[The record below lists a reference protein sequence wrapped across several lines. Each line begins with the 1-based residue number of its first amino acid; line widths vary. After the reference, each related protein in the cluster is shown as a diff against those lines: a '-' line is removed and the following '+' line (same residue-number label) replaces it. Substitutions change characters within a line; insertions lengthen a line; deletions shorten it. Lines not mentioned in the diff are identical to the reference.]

1 MPLSLPRSSSSSPHA
16 ISPFPNTTGKP
27 RLSAIRLEDLAS
39 HTTFFSLYSLFTIY
53 DKNNEGRR
61 KAAAYL
67 EYGLSGGKTGEYQQS
82 LNKRTMGKEAK
93 RRRRN
98 TFKANHLSSII
109 HWLISCLEAFAG
121 NTPHSQLQMFITQH
135 YLGDQ
140 SIHGQFVVKGH
151 AKTEKI
157 YSPRPALKPAPQCRK
172 GVLPN
177 SIG

>member
-109 HWLISCLEAFAG
+109 HWLISCLGLRGKYSTFPSKCSLR
-121 NTPHSQLQMFITQH
+121 NITWGIRV
-135 YLGDQ
+135 YTD
-140 SIHGQFVVKGH
+140 S
-151 AKTEKI
+151 T
-157 YSPRPALKPAPQCRK
+157 
-172 GVLPN
+172 
-177 SIG
+177 